1 MNTDP
6 VVRQGERLTDLPNEG
21 ASPGGAAGV
30 GGAGV
35 VGGAAGAGGAPLEL
49 IAASLR
55 RERRRTGLSLTEVA
69 RRAGIAK
76 STLSQLES
84 GTGNPSL
91 ETLWAICVA
100 LDAPFS
106 RLLDPPRPHVQVIR
120 AGEGPTVAAADANYQ
135 ATLLAACPPG
145 ARRDVY
151 RIAAEPGHPRV
162 SAAHMAGVIEHV
174 VLSAGRAL
182 VGVAGEPVELGP
194 GDYIC
199 YPADLPHV
207 FEALVTGDARRAGL
221 RAHLTGRSAVGLHD
235 RGSTLAKYG
244 PILTHDHELGL
255 GGDLG
260 DEGG

>member
-6 VVRQGERLTDLPNEG
+6 GVRQSERMDDIPNH
-21 ASPGGAAGV
+21 AAGD
-30 GGAGV
+30 AR
-35 VGGAAGAGGAPLEL
+35 GAPLEL

-106 RLLDPPRPHVQVIR
+106 RLLDPPRPQVLVIR
-120 AGEGPTVAAADANYQ
+120 ADEGPTVSAAHANYQ

-151 RIAAEPGHPRV
+151 RIAAEPGHPR
-162 SAAHMAGVIEHV
+162 SSDPHMPGVIEHV
-174 VLSAGRAL
+174 VLSSGRAL
-182 VGVAGEPVELGP
+182 VGVAGEPTELGP

-199 YPADLPHV
+199 YPADVPHV
-207 FEALVTGDARRAGL
+207 FEALSPG
-221 RAHLTGRSAVGLHD
+221 
-235 RGSTLAKYG
+235 TLAV
-244 PILTHDHELGL
+244 LVSEHT
-255 GGDLG
+255 
-260 DEGG
+260 

>member
-1 MNTDP
+1 MNSDR
-6 VVRQGERLTDLPNEG
+6 VVRQSERSTDVPNIPAGSAPGPAG
-21 ASPGGAAGV
+21 APGGAPA
-30 GGAGV
+30 
-35 VGGAAGAGGAPLEL
+35 GAAGGAPTGAPLEL

-69 RRAGIAK
+69 RRAGVAK

-120 AGEGPTVAAADANYQ
+120 ADEGPTVSAAEADYQ

-151 RIAAEPGHPRV
+151 RIAAEPGHARA
-162 SAAHMAGVIEHV
+162 SDAHMPGVMEHV

-199 YPADLPHV
+199 YPGDIPHV
-207 FEALVTGDARRAGL
+207 FEALEPG
-221 RAHLTGRSAVGLHD
+221 
-235 RGSTLAKYG
+235 TLAV
-244 PILTHDHELGL
+244 LVSEHT
-255 GGDLG
+255 
-260 DEGG
+260 